1 MTAFFCCHK
10 TNIGRHLRQHF
21 QMPPPIPMAV
31 VLFLGIISWK
41 GASLFNGG
49 GGCFLDG
56 GASFLDGGYTPWGAL
71 VLIGGFQKNR

>member
-1 MTAFFCCHK
+1 
-10 TNIGRHLRQHF
+10 
-21 QMPPPIPMAV
+21 MPPPIPMAV

-41 GASLFNGG
+41 GASLFNGGG